1 MREETYNR
9 PRNTNTHPPS
19 QIAWSPY
26 ASLWVWL
33 KPRGLDW
40 LLQYAIPDSMIK
52 WQAFVAQNLAER
64 TAAQEQ
70 VRQGLRPER
79 RDFFHYLF
87 DTKDPLTGAPGYDLN
102 ELFGEC
108 EILTIAGSDT
118 TAITMAAATFY
129 LAHNPRIQ
137 EKLAREIATTFASSA
152 EIAGGP
158 KLQHTCKYLRAFIY
172 ETLRMAPPVPA
183 DLPRQVRAGGTTV
196 ENHLF
201 PPGTL
206 LSTSLYCLNYNSEI
220 YPSPFVFKPE
230 RWLSES
236 EDPEGSSESEV
247 ALAESGHCAFST
259 GSRGCVGKNMAWLE
273 MQIVIAKLVYAL
285 EIRPDAS
292 GDCTG
297 AGSPAFVEGRREKGQ
312 FQLYDAFVAMR
323 DGPLVQFRERV

>member
-1 MREETYNR
+1 V
-9 PRNTNTHPPS
+9 
-19 QIAWSPY
+19 Q
-26 ASLWVWL
+26 
-33 KPRGLDW
+33 K
-40 LLQYAIPDSMIK
+40 
-52 WQAFVAQNLAER
+52 
-64 TAAQEQ
+64 
-70 VRQGLRPER
+70 GLRPER

-230 RWLSES
+230 RWLSKS

>member
-1 MREETYNR
+1 L
-9 PRNTNTHPPS
+9 PKNTNTHPVSS
-19 QIAWSPY
+19 QVAWSPY
-26 ASLWVWL
+26 ANLWVWL

-40 LLQYAIPDSMIK
+40 LLQYAIPDSMVQ
-52 WQAFVAQNLAER
+52 WQKFVANNLAER

-70 VRQGLRPER
+70 VQKGLRPER

-118 TAITMAAATFY
+118 TAITMAAMMFY

-137 EKLAREIATTFASSA
+137 DKLAKEIAATFDGSS
-152 EIAGGP
+152 EIKGGA
-158 KLQHTCKYLRAFIY
+158 KLHSCKYLRAFIY

-183 DLPRQVRAGGTTV
+183 DLAREVRAGGSTV
-196 ENHLF
+196 EGNFF
-201 PPGTL
+201 PPGTQ
-206 LSTSLYCLNYNSEI
+206 LSTSLYCLNYNSDL
-220 YPSPFVFKPE
+220 YPEPFVFRPE
-230 RWLSES
+230 RWLTKS
-236 EDPEGSSESEV
+236 EDPEGSSEEDV

-273 MQIVIAKLVYAL
+273 MQIVLAKLLFAL
-285 EIRPDAS
+285 EIRPDADAR
-292 GDCTG
+292 GGWTG
-297 AGSPAFVEGRREKGQ
+297 AGGPELAEGRREVGQ

-323 DGPLVQFRERV
+323 DGPMVQFRERV